1 MANWAKNFDEE
12 NDKRR
17 EKGLKHRLSD
27 LENKLKNVKD
37 MQEEKILLNR
47 ILDIMNELQTEAFD
61 YDKDKFLRYYV
72 RFKNINVNIEA
83 KENKKRE
90 DGLNRAL
97 NRYIIE
103 LKQTEKNDYEAQ
115 YILLNRINN
124 IYSEI
129 DLEGFFHY
137 PEEKEKYLKE
147 QLKVKTLLDKKKEQ
161 EKEKRLMEKH
171 QEKDTS
177 WQEFKEEEEDF
188 DR

>member
-1 MANWAKNFDEE
+1 MANWAKKFDED

-17 EKGLKHRLSD
+17 EEGLNHRLKE
-27 LENKLKNVKD
+27 LENKLENVKD
-37 MQEEKILLNR
+37 MQEEKILLKR

-61 YDKDKFLRYYV
+61 YDKDKFLKYYV
-72 RFKNINVNIEA
+72 RFKNINIKIVT

-97 NRYIIE
+97 NKYISE
-103 LKQTEKNDYEAQ
+103 LKRTEKFDYEAQ

-129 DLEGFFHY
+129 SLEGFFHY

-147 QLKVKTLLDKKKEQ
+147 QLKVKKLLDKKKEE
-161 EKEKRLMEKH
+161 EKEKLLMKKH
-171 QEKDTS
+171 QEKDNS